1 MLHVMEPVPEAPPTS
16 AIEVQHANLPPELI
30 LHIIDCLLPCTPHM
44 ILPPKHPSTKT
55 LVSLTTVCRA
65 TYIHASRLLRQRC
78 VHIDSSQRL
87 ATYLVC
93 IPRLV
98 PTLPPV
104 LSLRNITSLY
114 LAPFGPS
121 LDDQPTA
128 EWVRELFCEVCDSLR
143 RLVVHMPFA
152 SLDPLDD
159 HLNVR
164 RTLREGFEQL
174 TKVEEFTCLAEYP
187 ALSVP
192 DAHTDVWRLWPDLK
206 RLTLFGVPLD
216 NHWLWWDIATL
227 PELRH
232 VVLAQP
238 QRVDAADIKD
248 EYFHK
253 LPRDDPRLGRKIR
266 IVLLDAA
273 YKIGTVRTARW
284 KEVDPEAKMEVETY
298 EVPRPFYGDESDG
311 ELVTEWVRKGALDGT
326 LWEWKGDKV
335 S

>member
-1 MLHVMEPVPEAPPTS
+1 MEPEPKAPPRTT
-16 AIEVQHANLPPELI
+16 IRGQHAYLPPELI
-30 LHIIDCLLPCTPHM
+30 LQAMDCLVPCGRHV
-44 ILPPKHPSTKT
+44 ILPPKHIITKT
-55 LVSLTTVCRA
+55 LVALTTVSRA
-65 TYIHASRLLRQRC
+65 TYTHASRLLRQHC

-87 ATYLVC
+87 ATYLLCV
-93 IPRLV
+93 PRMV

-104 LSLRNITSLY
+104 LSLGNVTSLY
-114 LAPFGPS
+114 LGLFGAP

-128 EWVRELFCEVCDSLR
+128 ECVRELLCEVSDSLR
-143 RLVVHMPFA
+143 RLVVHMQFS
-152 SLDPLDD
+152 SLDPLED
-159 HLNVR
+159 HVSVR

-192 DAHTDVWRLWPDLK
+192 EAHTDVWRLWPDLK

-238 QRVDAADIKD
+238 QRVDVADIKD

-253 LPRDDPRLGRKIR
+253 LPRDDPRLGRMMR

-284 KEVDPEAKMEVETY
+284 SEVDPEGKMEVETY

-311 ELVTEWVRKGALDGT
+311 ELVTEWVRRGALDGT
-326 LWEWKGDKV
+326 LWEWKGDRV
-335 S
+335 A